1 MRQRSNRKNKKLS
14 FKQLNIFSD
23 VSFTSF
29 IEESFFIIVELKPKE
44 RKGRNPL
51 IIVSKI
57 T

>member
-23 VSFTSF
+23 ISFTSF